1 MMKQLQAIPE
11 GKGTML
17 DNTLIVFMS
26 DSAERQHSQGTQWPI
41 VLLGDLGGSLKTNQL
56 ITYPMTAKTV
66 ENDYGE
72 SREAGTGLPT
82 NPTLNRL
89 FCTLL
94 HAAGAPRENFN
105 LLVPGLDQNGPLT
118 ELLA

>member
-1 MMKQLQAIPE
+1 MKTGQL
-11 GKGTML
+11 
-17 DNTLIVFMS
+17 V
-26 DSAERQHSQGTQWPI
+26 
-41 VLLGDLGGSLKTNQL
+41 
-56 ITYPMTAKTV
+56 TYPMTAKTV